1 MSYADT
7 QFEYHPAN
15 DGHTLSGTY
24 RTVAGGDRPGSI
36 ISASGGK
43 MTSPVRRSSSVT
55 SSNRYRS
62 ASRDVGLATLRW
74 SKRSYS
80 VQELAQ
86 EFKRRFPV
94 LVRVTQGY
102 CCSNA
107 NAFKLNVGQ
116 VSSILPEAQYRCP

>member
-15 DGHTLSGTY
+15 DGRTLSATY

-36 ISASGGK
+36 SAFGSK
-43 MTSPVRRSSSVT
+43 MGSPVRRSSSVT

-62 ASRDVGLATLRW
+62 ASRDVGLATLHW
-74 SKRSYS
+74 SKRSYT

-107 NAFKLNVGQ
+107 NAFKLDVGQ
-116 VSSILPEAQYRCP
+116 VSYL